1 MSFRHRLALFL
12 VVTLVIVQALTAVV
26 AYSYLRHSLIAQKTV
41 ELTASS
47 KVFTRQ
53 LDLIA
58 QNVASDVSVLSLD
71 YALRQAI
78 AEHDGGTEMSAL
90 RNHGNRVGATRMVLV
105 DLNGNVETDTA
116 STRRIGRPFAHRDL
130 LHEALQ

>member
-1 MSFRHRLALFL
+1 MGFRHRLGMFL
-12 VVTLVIVQALTAVV
+12 IVTLVVVQALTAVV
-26 AYSYLRHSLIAQKTV
+26 AYSYLRHSLIEQKKA

-47 KVFTRQ
+47 RVFTRQ
-53 LDLIA
+53 LNLIA
-58 QNVASDVSVLSLD
+58 QDVASDVRVLSLD

-78 AEHDGGTEMSAL
+78 AEHDRATEMSAL

-116 STRRIGRPFAHRDL
+116 SRSEER
-130 LHEALQ
+130 